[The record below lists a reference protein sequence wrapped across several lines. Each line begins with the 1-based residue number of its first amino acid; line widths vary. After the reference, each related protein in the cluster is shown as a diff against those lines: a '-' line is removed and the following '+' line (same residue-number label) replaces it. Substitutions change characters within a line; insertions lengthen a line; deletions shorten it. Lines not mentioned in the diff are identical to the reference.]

1 MTLQVAHVNLA
12 RGFRGG
18 ERQTELLIRGLAD
31 HNIQQV
37 LVARSNSPLVAR
49 LDDVD
54 LEVRG
59 CSGSLWGGFRA
70 TQGAD
75 IVHAHEGRGV
85 YAAWLRSIVSDTPY
99 VITRRVNNPIGTGAL
114 TQRVYRRA
122 ACVVS
127 ISAEVAAVVCDYDPL
142 IRSRIIHSSS
152 SKLPVTDDT
161 VRAIRD
167 RFPGKWLIG
176 NIAALD
182 NAQKGQEYIID
193 VARELRESH
202 PDLQFVLVGDGADAT
217 MLQEQANGLSNVT
230 FAGFVDNVGDWLAA
244 LDLFVF
250 PSNKEG
256 MGSVLLDAMD
266 RGLPVIASRAGG
278 IPSIVKDG
286 HNGILIDARR
296 PDQLRDAIL
305 RLHDDADL
313 RASLGSRGRKFSS
326 SFGPEVMSA
335 AYCALYD
342 EVLAAQAKA

>member
-31 HNIQQV
+31 HNVRQV

-70 TQGAD
+70 TRGAD
-75 IVHAHEGRGV
+75 LVHSHEGRGV
-85 YAAWLRSIVSDTPY
+85 YAAWLRSIMSGTPY

-122 ACVVS
+122 AFVVS
-127 ISAEVAAVVCDYDPL
+127 ISAEVADVVRRYDPR
-142 IRSRIIHSSS
+142 IHSRIIHSSS
-152 SKLPVTDDT
+152 SNLPVNDDT
-161 VRAIRD
+161 VRDIRD

-193 VARELRESH
+193 VARELCESH
-202 PDLQFVLVGDGADAT
+202 PDLQFLLIGDGADAA
-217 MLQEQANGLSNVT
+217 MLQNKANGLANIT
-230 FAGFVDNVGDWLAA
+230 FTGFVDNVGDWLAA

-266 RGLPVIASRAGG
+266 RELPIIASRAGG

-286 HNGILIDARR
+286 ENGILIDARR
-296 PDQLRDAIL
+296 PDQLREAIL
-305 RLHDDADL
+305 RLHADAGL
-313 RASLGSRGRKFSS
+313 RASLGSKGRDFSS
-326 SFGPEVMSA
+326 GFGPEVMSA
-335 AYCALYD
+335 AYRALYD
-342 EVLAAQAKA
+342 EVLGAQANT